1 MEFNPN
7 SIDAQIA
14 SLRTLIEE
22 SEKNKQQ
29 RFDRQDELMQKLF
42 TVADTTRVQ
51 IVQNI
56 ERLETHG
63 RDLIEIKTQTQKT
76 NGRVTA
82 LEHKDL
88 KRAGWYAG
96 ASFIVA
102 AIFQFAI
109 HFLKV

>member
-1 MEFNPN
+1 L
-7 SIDAQIA
+7 SQIA
-14 SLRTLIEE
+14 SLGHHLE
-22 SEKNKQQ
+22 SEKCSSASI
-29 RFDRQDELMQKLF
+29 DRTRCKSF
-42 TVADTTRVQ
+42 PSDTTRRNVA
-51 IVQNI
+51 
-56 ERLETHG
+56 EHRASRRTG
-63 RDLIEIKTQTQKT
+63 DLIEIKTQTQKT